1 MIVCLSVFLDTQL
14 MFLSVTTI
22 SFAFLFACCVY
33 CLSTCIS
40 RNVYIYFYFFFSV
53 RTGLQ
58 RFKPL
63 DPNALVPGRNLAE
76 SVSLSSLS
84 LGGVPRQKFLL
95 VTVMDK
101 EVRKMIG

>member
-1 MIVCLSVFLDTQL
+1 

-22 SFAFLFACCVY
+22 SLPSYLLVVWTVY
-33 CLSTCIS
+33 PPVSLGMYI
-40 RNVYIYFYFFFSV
+40 YIYFYFFFSV

-95 VTVMDK
+95 VTVKDK

>member
-1 MIVCLSVFLDTQL
+1 MTVCLSVIPDTQF

-22 SFAFLFACCVY
+22 SLPSYLLVVFTVY
-33 CLSTCIS
+33 PPVSLGM
-40 RNVYIYFYFFFSV
+40 YIYIYFFFSV

-95 VTVMDK
+95 VTVKDK

>member
-1 MIVCLSVFLDTQL
+1 

-22 SFAFLFACCVY
+22 SLPSYLLVVWTVY
-33 CLSTCIS
+33 PPVSLGM
-40 RNVYIYFYFFFSV
+40 YIYIFNFFFSV

-95 VTVMDK
+95 VTVKDK